1 MLGASHE
8 AGGLAACWAHPLPL
22 GFVAGDIQILTCICT
37 SMAGGGGAPP
47 AEAMRKGLS
56 KTLFAVVVV
65 AVAIIT
71 FLGGIGV
78 GSVFFGG
85 RPVAPR
91 TTLIVAVQAPFP
103 PFMDFN
109 TSVDIGFEGFEVDV
123 LQLFATDLNRT
134 LVLRQF
140 SSFTTLLAE
149 TGRGGV
155 DMASASITITAAR
168 NASMDFSDP
177 YFRVDQGFLAQQS
190 NPFACTGNVCTPS
203 QLADKVIAVQ
213 QATTSEDWINTNVK
227 PLMADPANQIQ
238 VFQQVEQLITALQ
251 SGSVDLVMI
260 DSITAKSFANAP
272 ANNLKL
278 AGLVVT
284 NESYGFAFQDKDP
297 QGLVPAMN
305 SLLAKIRSNGAYQSL
320 ITKWFPNG
328 V

>member
-1 MLGASHE
+1 MLS
-8 AGGLAACWAHPLPL
+8 
-22 GFVAGDIQILTCICT
+22 
-37 SMAGGGGAPP
+37 
-47 AEAMRKGLS
+47 
-56 KTLFAVVVV
+56 VVVLV
-65 AVAIIT
+65 VAIVM

-78 GSVFFGG
+78 GSVFFT
-85 RPVAPR
+85 RAPAPPR

-109 TSVDIGFEGFEVDV
+109 TSVDIGFQGFEVDI
-123 LQLFATDLNRT
+123 LQRIGTELNRT

-149 TGRGGV
+149 TGRGAV

-168 NASMDFSDP
+168 NDTMDFSNP
-177 YFRVDQGFLAQQS
+177 YFRVDQGFLAQKS
-190 NPFACTGNVCTPS
+190 NSFACTNNVCTPQ
-203 QLADKVIAVQ
+203 QLADKIIAVQ
-213 QATTSEDWINTNVK
+213 QATTSQDWIEANVK
-227 PLMADPANQIQ
+227 PLMANPGNQIK

-260 DSITAKSFANAP
+260 DSITAKSFANDP

-284 NESYGFAFQDKDP
+284 NESYGFAVANGDP
-297 QGLVPAMN
+297 QGLVSVIN
-305 SLLAKIRSNGAYQSL
+305 RVLAKIRSDGTYQTL